1 MMVETGST
9 QKTYVPSKI
18 VKKKKKRKK
27 LQSSVVREKSLIKI
41 SENTHVDEPCV
52 CVSLGYSGVHL

>member
-18 VKKKKKRKK
+18 KKKEITIKCGPRKK
-27 LQSSVVREKSLIKI
+27 FNQNK
-41 SENTHVDEPCV
+41 
-52 CVSLGYSGVHL
+52 

>member
-18 VKKKKKRKK
+18 VKKKEKKKEITIKCGPRKK
-27 LQSSVVREKSLIKI
+27 SNQNK
-41 SENTHVDEPCV
+41 
-52 CVSLGYSGVHL
+52 

>member
-18 VKKKKKRKK
+18 VKKKKKKEITIKCGPRKK
-27 LQSSVVREKSLIKI
+27 FNQNK
-41 SENTHVDEPCV
+41 
-52 CVSLGYSGVHL
+52 